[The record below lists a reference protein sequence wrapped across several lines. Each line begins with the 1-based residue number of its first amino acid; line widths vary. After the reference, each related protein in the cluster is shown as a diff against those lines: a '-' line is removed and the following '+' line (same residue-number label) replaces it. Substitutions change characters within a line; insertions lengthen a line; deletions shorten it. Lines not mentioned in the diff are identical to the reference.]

1 MIQYSL
7 IQRSKW
13 LYRTGL
19 LWIMRINCIKFKIS
33 SCVTT
38 NAFQGFHDSQL
49 EGSRSMTMEF
59 SFHWPYLRAI
69 KMGFFTLPIRWC
81 FPGARGPGG
90 NSWPATPGGLNRV
103 SYRGK
108 PSSQSCHEEPRAA
121 PRGCIPHR
129 VTSGLRCAFRDQII
143 TPEWG
148 KMRRE
153 SQEENQDGQKV
164 IWAEVQREDRKA
176 GSGGTTVYGSGVPW
190 EVRSGDGDLW
200 PEGGELL
207 KCWQGADNADSY
219 LSNLRG
225 RWTNHLQGSFQP
237 LGCMMTGWW

>member
-1 MIQYSL
+1 M
-7 IQRSKW
+7 
-13 LYRTGL
+13 
-19 LWIMRINCIKFKIS
+19 
-33 SCVTT
+33 V
-38 NAFQGFHDSQL
+38 
-49 EGSRSMTMEF
+49 
-59 SFHWPYLRAI
+59 
-69 KMGFFTLPIRWC
+69 LPR
-81 FPGARGPGG
+81 GKGPGG

-129 VTSGLRCAFRDQII
+129 VTSRLRCAFRDQII

-176 GSGGTTVYGSGVPW
+176 GSGGTTVSGSGVPW
-190 EVRSGDGDLW
+190 EVRRGDGDLW
-200 PEGGELL
+200 PQGGLREGSCWSADREWTMPTATWVTSEGGGQIISKVPFSPLGVW
-207 KCWQGADNADSY
+207 WQGDDKEEQCQLADQ
-219 LSNLRG
+219 L
-225 RWTNHLQGSFQP
+225 
-237 LGCMMTGWW
+237 C